1 MSHIGKYRQREGGQP
16 SGTLY
21 LNYNR
26 RVMNSESYELSSTT
40 IIITTKK
47 SKCVNTVSCK
57 SSLFMYFPHF
67 SPAYLSASSNRFIHM
82 TFSVCHLNTAPETK
96 AIRALQGYFYRK
108 TTNISINGVPI
119 HQIPT
124 LCSCVSVL

>member
-16 SGTLY
+16 SGKIY

-57 SSLFMYFPHF
+57 SSLFVYFPHF

-82 TFSVCHLNTAPETK
+82 TFSVCHLNTAPETNK
-96 AIRALQGYFYRK
+96 GYQSTTGLFLQENNQHF
-108 TTNISINGVPI
+108 N
-119 HQIPT
+119 
-124 LCSCVSVL
+124 